1 MPGVGISRLE
11 MPGSV
16 VGRISRLEV
25 GSTMISRMTK
35 CGWESRWVQR
45 NERRVTRSLLG
56 GLNWL
61 NRK

>member
-1 MPGVGISRLE
+1 

-25 GSTMISRMTK
+25 ASTMISRMTK